1 MKIAFCA
8 SEAVPYAKT
17 GGLADV
23 CGALPIALKEL
34 GHEVI
39 LIMPKYYFIS
49 ARTSLLKNFDC
60 DFDWAWM
67 DDVKVF
73 FVKNDAYL
81 RAGLYGD
88 HNGDYIDNLN
98 RFAYFCKMSCE
109 LFRRIGFKPD
119 IIHCHDWQASLIPA
133 LIKEDKDKYFD
144 PGVKKPKTLLTLH
157 NVSYQGIFPKE
168 QMPQT
173 GLSWEY
179 FSLDGFEFHGQ
190 INCLKGGIQYAD
202 AVNTV
207 SPTYAIE
214 TQGSFYG
221 CGLEGVLANR
231 KKDFSGIING
241 IDYKIWNPQGDK
253 HLFKPYSFDDL
264 EGKKY
269 NKLIL
274 QKMYGL
280 TCDVKMPLF
289 GFVGRLVEQKG
300 LELLIKVLPKMCRC
314 GAQIIILGTGEAKF
328 EEALLALTKE
338 YPHSVYF
345 GSLFDDKLAHRI
357 YGACD
362 FFLMPSRFEPC
373 GIGQLIS
380 FKYGTVPVVF
390 RTGGLADTV
399 TDYSLD
405 KNNGNGFV
413 FSKYDDCEFFACVQ
427 KGLKLFKDEKK
438 WLELIKHLMT
448 LSYSWKESAKKYID
462 LYEKE
467 ILAG

>member
-23 CGALPIALKEL
+23 CGALPVALKNL

-49 ARTSLLKNFDC
+49 AHTSLLKSFDR
-60 DFDWAWM
+60 DFDWSWT
-67 DDVKVF
+67 DGVKVF
-73 FVKNDAYL
+73 FVKNDVFL

-88 HNGDYIDNLN
+88 RSGDYADNLS
-98 RFAYFCKMSCE
+98 RFAYLCKMSCE

-119 IIHCHDWQASLIPA
+119 IIHCHDWQTSLIPA
-133 LIKEDKDKYFD
+133 LIKADKNTYFD
-144 PGVKKPKTLLTLH
+144 SGVKKPKTLLTLH

-168 QMPQT
+168 QMPQS

-179 FSLDGFEFHGQ
+179 FSLDGFEFHDK

-214 TQGSFYG
+214 TQSSSFG

-231 KKDFSGIING
+231 KEHFTGIING
-241 IDYKIWNPQGDK
+241 IDYKVWNPSGDK
-253 HLFKPYSFDDL
+253 HLFKSYALDDL

-269 NKLIL
+269 NKLTL

-280 TCDVKMPLF
+280 TCDVKRPLF

-300 LELLIKVLPKMCRC
+300 LVLLMKALPKLCRQ
-314 GAQIIILGTGEAKF
+314 GAQVVILGTGDEKF
-328 EEALLALTKE
+328 EQALLDFTKE
-338 YPHSVYF
+338 YPHSIYF
-345 GSLFDDKLAHRI
+345 SSQFDDKLAHRI

-362 FFLMPSRFEPC
+362 FFLMPSQFEPC

-399 TDYSLD
+399 VDYSSD
-405 KNNGNGFV
+405 KRGGNGFV
-413 FSKYDDCEFFACVQ
+413 FSKYDDREFFACVQ
-427 KGLKLFKDEKK
+427 RGLKLFKDEKS
-438 WLELIKHLMT
+438 WLEFIKRLMG
-448 LSYSWKESAKKYID
+448 LNFSWKESAKKYVA

-467 ILAG
+467 MCAG